1 MDYITPITAGVATAF
16 IMGPVFWVLL
26 ETSITKGFR
35 AAVAFDLGVIISD
48 IVFVAI
54 CIFAS
59 SKLTGAEE
67 NQQGLYLF
75 GGTILMVYG
84 LILLFKKKNKKT
96 KTSKIDINK
105 HNYLGLAIKGFALNI
120 INVGVL
126 LYWLVLFNTFGQESG
141 SSTNDYIVFFAIVL
155 TTYFIVDMIKIILA
169 NKFSTFLIEN
179 AILLLNSPA
188 TRTLRLMW
196 MAASQTKASVKTSP
210 WAQVASALTV
220 TRRSTPLAVRQASS
234 GRVRR
239 ASADRTTSI

>member
-169 NKFSTFLIEN
+169 NKFSTFLTERNISLVN
-179 AILLLNSPA
+179 IIIALILIISGLVFLIKGIKP
-188 TRTLRLMW
+188 
-196 MAASQTKASVKTSP
+196 
-210 WAQVASALTV
+210 TV
-220 TRRSTPLAVRQASS
+220 PEELP
-234 GRVRR
+234 GF
-239 ASADRTTSI
+239 